1 LRFQPVQ
8 EIKQQRVGIN
18 ALPGLAGDNKE
29 SLSVI
34 QLFIDRA
41 NCGRIGAIQ
50 DKHFSIS
57 LFRAILLWAVQLSQ
71 ASARTIERVV
81 PYFSLPKWNFPPA
94 WGIVEI
100 QVFSRS
106 LDGQ

>member
-1 LRFQPVQ
+1 M
-8 EIKQQRVGIN
+8 
-18 ALPGLAGDNKE
+18 DT
-29 SLSVI
+29 
-34 QLFIDRA
+34 
-41 NCGRIGAIQ
+41 
-50 DKHFSIS
+50 
-57 LFRAILLWAVQLSQ
+57 ILLWAVQLSQ